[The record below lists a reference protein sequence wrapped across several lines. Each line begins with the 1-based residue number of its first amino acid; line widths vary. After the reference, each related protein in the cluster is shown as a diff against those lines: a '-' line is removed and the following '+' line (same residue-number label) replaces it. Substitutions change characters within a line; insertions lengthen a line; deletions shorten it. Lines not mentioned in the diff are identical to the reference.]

1 MTAENDL
8 PMTLEFM
15 NRQLEEKAR
24 QARNTAVVTGVFS
37 MICAT
42 ASALETFDV
51 IDMLPNNAGMHTLTS
66 IGAAILG
73 ANAVLKFHRS
83 YQLHQGMNEAQQQL
97 EEYKNG

>member
-24 QARNTAVVTGVFS
+24 QARNMTVVTGIFS

-51 IDMLPNNAGMHTLTS
+51 IDKLPNNAGMHTLTS

-73 ANAVLKFHRS
+73 ANAALKFHRS